1 MKVHKDLRCLGAFLV
16 FPGRNWKHLHVSCQ
30 FSDRSFLLH
39 CPPCKLCWFL
49 VGTWGKSGHIRI
61 RPLAAKRWCFA
72 EAVARVVRSRCLL
85 IREISRY
92 LQCQC
97 WTIEVSANSFSSW
110 IFSLPGCN
118 SILYNCSVS
127 GHVKETGFE
136 QILIEIHAE
145 HVQKIARAKHANS
158 KTSKPH
164 RATAV
169 LALLGFS
176 GSSGGSG
183 LLIASPRSL
192 SCWLNNYSHW
202 CLDFKH
208 LWDCSDG
215 LLWRH
220 TTILI
225 SIWRGIWFVGLFCV
239 FVTQDHNFISCD
251 KSSYSFDMW
260 CSDTQVPCARGNA
273 VSVSSSISFCTIFHV
288 ITSLLGAWME
298 CGAVAFWEKTWHKAA
313 MHPNRCFCIGNNS
326 VKAGRSMLSQDET
339 KPNNQHG
346 VLHKTYTASVHLRIS
361 KISKISSDLVIALTC
376 PFHPLSLVR
385 LESEACHRGWERK
398 SRNRITAPR
407 GPNFSRT
414 PSAKVFRCTW
424 VNVKTC
430 CFCSAS
436 YEERCAHEM
445 YPCTRSRDKF
455 IR

>member
-1 MKVHKDLRCLGAFLV
+1 MSRRQGLNKFWLKYMQNMCKRLQELNMQTAKHQNPTKPLLFWHSLVSQGAAEDQDF
-16 FPGRNWKHLHVSCQ
+16 WSHLHGVY
-30 FSDRSFLLH
+30 RAG
-39 CPPCKLCWFL
+39 W
-49 VGTWGKSGHIRI
+49 TTTRI
-61 RPLAAKRWCFA
+61 DAWN
-72 EAVARVVRSRCLL
+72 
-85 IREISRY
+85 SRY
-92 LQCQC
+92 
-97 WTIEVSANSFSSW
+97 
-110 IFSLPGCN
+110 
-118 SILYNCSVS
+118 
-127 GHVKETGFE
+127 FE
-136 QILIEIHAE
+136 
-145 HVQKIARAKHANS
+145 
-158 KTSKPH
+158 
-164 RATAV
+164 
-169 LALLGFS
+169 
-176 GSSGGSG
+176 
-183 LLIASPRSL
+183 
-192 SCWLNNYSHW
+192 
-202 CLDFKH
+202 H

-220 TTILI
+220 TTIL
-225 SIWRGIWFVGLFCV
+225 SSQFDNVFGLFSV
-239 FVTQDHNFISCD
+239 FVTQDHNFISYD
-251 KSSYSFDMW
+251 KSSYSFDMS

-326 VKAGRSMLSQDET
+326 VKACRSMLSQDET

-346 VLHKTYTASVHLRIS
+346 VSHKTYTASVHLRIS
-361 KISKISSDLVIALTC
+361 KISKISSDLVITLTC

-436 YEERCAHEM
+436 YEERCAHET